1 MGTSR
6 RRAHLAGE
14 ELRDGHVVLLGNGVD
29 EVYDTLVPFIVEG
42 FESGDRAVHI
52 VDPSLREAH
61 FERLRANGI
70 DVAATTAS
78 GQLEVRTWEES
89 YLFGGTF
96 DPQRQFTFLRDRLA
110 EGRSL
115 GYPATRLIGSADWVV
130 NKPEAMADF
139 LAYEAHVDDLVA
151 NRPDTI
157 VCTYDLRR
165 HGARAIADVL
175 GVHTGAIVGGVL
187 RTHYPPERESARDR
201 LLTAAARLFHDVGI
215 QAAGVD
221 ALIAAAGVAKATFY
235 RHFPSKDDLVV
246 AWLRDPRT
254 RWFDRIRAQV
264 ETPDTAPAD
273 VIPRLFDAVA
283 DWLEAGDYRGC
294 PYLNTSVEIADPT
307 HPARLAAADYLQ
319 EIEDHLTELAAHA
332 GFRDPRRVGAE
343 LQTLTAGAISLGVAR
358 RSGQPAVVAR
368 ETALA
373 LLGEAERT

>member
-1 MGTSR
+1 MSTSR
-6 RRAHLAGE
+6 RRVHLAGE
-14 ELRDGHVVLLGNGVD
+14 ELRDGHVVLLGDGVD
-29 EVYDTLVPFIVEG
+29 EVYDILVPFIVEG
-42 FESGDRAVHI
+42 FEGGDRAVHI
-52 VDPSLREAH
+52 IDPSLRDAH
-61 FERLRANGI
+61 FERLTASGI

-78 GQLEVRTWEES
+78 GQLEVRTWQES

-96 DPQRQFTFLRDRLA
+96 DPQRQFNFLRDRLA

-115 GYPATRLIGSADWVV
+115 GFPATRLIGSADWTVEM
-130 NKPEAMADF
+130 PDAMPDF
-139 LAYEAHVDDLVA
+139 LAYEAHVDDLVT

-187 RTHYPPERESARDR
+187 RTHRAAERESARER
-201 LLTAAARLFHDVGI
+201 LLTAASRLFNDVGI

-221 ALIAAAGVAKATFY
+221 SLIATAGVAKATFY

-254 RWFDRIRAQV
+254 RWFDRIWAQV
-264 ETPDTAPAD
+264 DTPGAVPVD

-283 DWLEAGDYRGC
+283 DWLEAGEYRGC

-307 HPARLAAADYLQ
+307 HPARLAATEYLQ
-319 EIEDHLTELAAHA
+319 EIEDHLTALAARA
-332 GFRDPRRVGAE
+332 GLRDPGRVGAE

-358 RSGQPAVVAR
+358 RSRAPALLAR
-368 ETALA
+368 EAALV
-373 LLGEAERT
+373 LLGEAERS